1 MARKVTF
8 ESSTY
13 VPCTPCSRGLG
24 TRSRGAGNLRGRSE
38 LGHLPSPSC
47 CTQYRDWTKR
57 SVSARLASPSHKIAS
72 IMQHPGIPTKTQ
84 QNGYAARHA
93 ETAVYRTFQIK
104 TFSTELKNHVMV
116 MDFVKS
122 NWFPSQRR
130 AKVCIIH
137 MYQGLKTAEQ
147 TASRHEI
154 HSRLFSSPKD
164 HAAWE
169 RNESLSHAGLRDN
182 QYSTNDQ
189 IALKSLQSEV
199 TEKKPDFAKETLASQ
214 NTKMISSIVISQL
227 IDENKSKENGA
238 ALPVPCALAQPHA
251 CPMRRSLANRS
262 GVTIDRAFAF
272 LPSRSGIQTPPVR
285 AGGPEAEPPSREKP
299 CSRPQKGFASITITA
314 RRVGPPTS
322 TLVWGAVRDPLCTKC
337 RTQGTL
343 LGDPSALAGGA
354 DQCRHSGP
362 FACTEF
368 SRNSSVMRLTFPEA
382 HARLCDGHKY
392 WVADVDD
399 RQSRL
404 SPGAPQPG
412 KSPLVFSSCVHLRV
426 SQQCPNSIYYL
437 DRSLSVPIEQ
447 PPLAGPKMHRSVL
460 SLNLNCSSH
469 RLTPDGVDGTA
480 NRVPMSSA
488 LKQELLE
495 KSRSPLGPRWN
506 PSMQDSFFKGNPSL
520 GRLHLG
526 TGSCPWSGSPP
537 LEHTEFAGVGTHQVT
552 VQKEEDHATRCHA
565 SLRAKQLS
573 IHIPGWSYTAVETKV
588 FSGSSEKQREA
599 RVTLSAP
606 PVELKVVKEFLPDGH
621 SSPSNSCQSS
631 SLSEPAESQQ
641 QSFLKPSLLL
651 PGFLGPLQDV
661 CTSPQEDN
669 GAQIERESPRGDYT
683 CCDLVVKIKECKQ
696 REDSATSEPQPAA
709 PAPAPSKE
717 PNTPDLQEDCSE
729 CQQTPVSS
737 LTLQEALEVRN
748 PQFISRSQ
756 ERLRKLENMAQQ
768 RRAQQKGD
776 QGQRQGLLPVRAH
789 KKQFTIPHPLSD
801 NLFKPKERYISE
813 KEMHMR
819 SKRYLAIV

>member
-1 MARKVTF
+1 
-8 ESSTY
+8 
-13 VPCTPCSRGLG
+13 
-24 TRSRGAGNLRGRSE
+24 
-38 LGHLPSPSC
+38 
-47 CTQYRDWTKR
+47 
-57 SVSARLASPSHKIAS
+57 
-72 IMQHPGIPTKTQ
+72 MQHPGIPTQTH

-104 TFSTELKNHVMV
+104 TFSTGLKNHVMV

-122 NWFPSQRR
+122 HWFPSQRR
-130 AKVCIIH
+130 AKVCLIH

-169 RNESLSHAGLRDN
+169 RNESLSHAGIRDN
-182 QYSTNDQ
+182 QYSTNDR
-189 IALKSLQSEV
+189 IALKNLQSEV
-199 TEKKPDFAKETLASQ
+199 TEKQSDFAKETLASQ

-227 IDENKSKENGA
+227 IDENKSKKNGA
-238 ALPVPCALAQPHA
+238 ALPVACPLAQPHL

-272 LPSRSGIQTPPVR
+272 LPGRSGIQTSPV
-285 AGGPEAEPPSREKP
+285 GMQGPETEPPPREKP

-314 RRVGPPTS
+314 RRVGPPAS
-322 TLVWGAVRDPLCTKC
+322 TLVWGAVQDPLCTKC
-337 RTQGTL
+337 RAQGML
-343 LGDPSALAGGA
+343 LADPSALAGSA
-354 DQCRHSGP
+354 DPCQHNGP

-382 HARLCDGHKY
+382 HARLCEGHEY
-392 WVADVDD
+392 WVPSVDD
-399 RQSRL
+399 RQNRF
-404 SPGAPQPG
+404 SPGTPQSG

-437 DRSLSVPIEQ
+437 DRSLSVPIE
-447 PPLAGPKMHRSVL
+447 PPQLAGPKMHRSVL

-480 NRVPMSSA
+480 NGGPIGST
-488 LKQELLE
+488 LKPELREGSQSL
-495 KSRSPLGPRWN
+495 LGPRWA
-506 PSMQDSFFKGNPSL
+506 PSMQESFCKGNPSL

-526 TGSCPWSGSPP
+526 TSSCPWSDSPP
-537 LEHTEFAGVGTHQVT
+537 LENTDGGTHQVT
-552 VQKEEDHATRCHA
+552 TRKEKEDHAARCHT
-565 SLRAKQLS
+565 SLRANQLS
-573 IHIPGWSYTAVETKV
+573 IHIPGWSYTA
-588 FSGSSEKQREA
+588 
-599 RVTLSAP
+599 
-606 PVELKVVKEFLPDGH
+606 
-621 SSPSNSCQSS
+621 
-631 SLSEPAESQQ
+631 
-641 QSFLKPSLLL
+641 
-651 PGFLGPLQDV
+651 
-661 CTSPQEDN
+661 
-669 GAQIERESPRGDYT
+669 GDYT

-696 REDSATSEPQPAA
+696 REDSASSEPQPAA

-717 PNTPDLQEDCSE
+717 PDTPDLQENCSE
-729 CQQTPVSS
+729 CQETPASS

-756 ERLRKLENMAQQ
+756 ERLKKLEHMVQQ
-768 RRAQQKGD
+768 RRAQRKGD
-776 QGQRQGLLPVRAH
+776 QGQKQSPFPIRAH
-789 KKQFTIPHPLSD
+789 RKQFTIPHPLSD

-819 SKRYLAIV
+819 SKRIYNNLPEVKKKKEEQKKRVILQSNRLRAEVFKKQLLDQLLQRNAV

>member
-24 TRSRGAGNLRGRSE
+24 ARSRGAGNLCGRSE

-182 QYSTNDQ
+182 QYSTKDQ

-272 LPSRSGIQTPPVR
+272 LPGRSGIQTPPVR

-343 LGDPSALAGGA
+343 LGDPSALASGA
-354 DQCRHSGP
+354 DPCRHRGP

-392 WVADVDD
+392 WVANVDD
-399 RQSRL
+399 RQSRF

-412 KSPLVFSSCVHLRV
+412 KSPLMFSSCVHLRV

-480 NRVPMSSA
+480 NRGPMSSA

-495 KSRSPLGPRWN
+495 GSRSPLGSRWN
-506 PSMQDSFFKGNPSL
+506 PSVQDSFFKGNPSL

-552 VQKEEDHATRCHA
+552 VQKEEEDHATRCHA

-573 IHIPGWSYTAVETKV
+573 IHIPGWSYTA
-588 FSGSSEKQREA
+588 
-599 RVTLSAP
+599 
-606 PVELKVVKEFLPDGH
+606 
-621 SSPSNSCQSS
+621 
-631 SLSEPAESQQ
+631 
-641 QSFLKPSLLL
+641 
-651 PGFLGPLQDV
+651 
-661 CTSPQEDN
+661 
-669 GAQIERESPRGDYT
+669 GDYT

-709 PAPAPSKE
+709 PTPAPSKE

-819 SKRYLAIV
+819 SKRIYNNLPEVKKKKEEQKKRVILQSNRLRAEVFKKQLLDQLLQRNAV